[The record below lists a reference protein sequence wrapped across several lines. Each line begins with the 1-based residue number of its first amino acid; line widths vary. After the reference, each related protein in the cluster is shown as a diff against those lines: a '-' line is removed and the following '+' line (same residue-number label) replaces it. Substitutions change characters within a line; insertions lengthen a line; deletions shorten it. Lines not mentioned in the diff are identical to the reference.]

1 MESRERYVAQC
12 VCGKAADPTVGVE
25 MLSPGG
31 YNDGYEGYGICD
43 LSNDNQYYDYNYGDS
58 GNWGSPSTVTNTA
71 SEVKIERTTS
81 DGLWTLTQTVT
92 KEAGPPPYA
101 KVVMALK
108 NNSGITKD
116 AYLIRYAEMIADS
129 GTTTAENY
137 DGSLDSAWGYNSYS
151 DASSNGADAYGM
163 ILQNVESPTPVSD
176 VYFWEGYA
184 QDVITGPPPCSPTE
198 YYDGTLT
205 NVSGSAALLYFV
217 ELAKE
222 KTVTVTMKYSGF

>member
-1 MESRERYVAQC
+1 
-12 VCGKAADPTVGVE
+12 
-25 MLSPGG
+25 
-31 YNDGYEGYGICD
+31 
-43 LSNDNQYYDYNYGDS
+43 
-58 GNWGSPSTVTNTA
+58 
-71 SEVKIERTTS
+71 
-81 DGLWTLTQTVT
+81 
-92 KEAGPPPYA
+92 
-101 KVVMALK
+101 MALK

-116 AYLIRYAEMIADS
+116 AYLIRYAEMIPDS

-176 VYFWEGYA
+176 GYFWEGYA